1 MAKNLLV
8 INVDLRE
15 TRVALIEDGIIAEL
29 HLERAS
35 TRSTLG
41 NIVVELYTDK
51 MPLTAGNFVKLAKQ
65 VEDEFKTLNEEI
77 HIAVMG
83 CEVNGPGEAR
93 AADIGVAGGRG
104 IGLIFKNGEVV
115 RKVPEAE
122 IVRAMREE
130 VNKFLA
136 ERKAAQP
143 AAAE

>member
-1 MAKNLLV
+1 MGLRKGGLTFVACPSCGRAD
-8 INVDLRE
+8 VDL
-15 TRVALIEDGIIAEL
+15 
-29 HLERAS
+29 
-35 TRSTLG
+35 
-41 NIVVELYTDK
+41 
-51 MPLTAGNFVKLAKQ
+51 VKLARE
-65 VEDEFKTLNEEI
+65 VEDEFKGLNEEI

-122 IVRAMREE
+122 IVGAMREE

-143 AAAE
+143 AVAE